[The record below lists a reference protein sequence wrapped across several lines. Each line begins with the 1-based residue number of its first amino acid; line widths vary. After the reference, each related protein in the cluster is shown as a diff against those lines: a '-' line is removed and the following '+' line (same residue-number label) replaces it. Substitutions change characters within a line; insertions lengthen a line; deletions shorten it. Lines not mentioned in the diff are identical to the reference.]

1 MFWKLIAANAIFWM
15 IATFFSS
22 RLRAKFCFLSSQT
35 NNMMTTLA
43 MKNCLKILSHFLWI
57 LILFICTIFL
67 PFLNSFVIIVMVV
80 LLIHSFIDCFRVS
93 TPFNKEIIMLKSGAD
108 SGYGLL
114 ILTFV
119 LVIISRICCILI
131 ATNIL

>member
-1 MFWKLIAANAIFWM
+1 MFWKLIAINAIFWM

-22 RLRAKFCFLSSQT
+22 RLRAKFYFLSSQT
-35 NNMMTTLA
+35 NNMMTELA